1 MIFKIISKEELK
13 ESLSQ
18 REISL
23 LVNKDRNV
31 EEDLVRIKKS
41 WENKESGILN
51 EIRKR
56 THIEIST
63 KEITCFLNPYN
74 TDGFYGE
81 NKIILGLVDL
91 NTETDLMVIAHELFH
106 IFYWRKVKEM
116 GLSKSNLGEEESWEW
131 CLAEVTVFFLQRD
144 LQKLW
149 PDTKIEIYP
158 ETKEVYEKVKDFW
171 ESESFENYLTKSYKL
186 LENGERY

>member
-63 KEITCFLNPYN
+63 KESCIRICT
-74 TDGFYGE
+74 
-81 NKIILGLVDL
+81 
-91 NTETDLMVIAHELFH
+91 
-106 IFYWRKVKEM
+106 
-116 GLSKSNLGEEESWEW
+116 
-131 CLAEVTVFFLQRD
+131 
-144 LQKLW
+144 
-149 PDTKIEIYP
+149 
-158 ETKEVYEKVKDFW
+158 
-171 ESESFENYLTKSYKL
+171 
-186 LENGERY
+186 